1 MIFAVIFAFY
11 FLKSMQFLFGNKNNA
26 CIIEKPFCKQ
36 QFVGHEKFL
45 IPKMN
50 KKALLI
56 VSLLFPPL
64 IVAGA
69 AFTNSSF
76 SITRATNSNV
86 VLDSS
91 NSPTLSSGAGTIT
104 DAKGV
109 VWNYYNASDY
119 ASGHVSIGHQGY
131 VSMASITSTW
141 GYTGIEELTVD
152 FSATANCEFW
162 LLKSVDGV
170 EWHEVTILTSN
181 TSVTSLEGWRYVKLY
196 NYTTDSTN
204 VDINSVSISFTCSGV
219 TSSEDVDSAR
229 DSNVITTT
237 GLDHSV
243 ETSTLS
249 PRTIDNTEAVRF
261 TKTGSGSTD
270 LTLAFSRTYTLGETA
285 YSKIEFDIWTQSI
298 NYGRTI
304 EVINTDGSYTSTK
317 VNTSNTNAY
326 IWTSLGDNWYHVEL
340 PITVIVSLISGYD
353 KKDLPAKNVDKK
365 TFNAIKINA
374 GNCVID
380 NLRIGSSQCNLG
392 IYNSTTYK
400 PSVGEIFWVKT
411 SWVGKLYADDV
422 SITFDDDTLARRI
435 PLTDPKLKNGSPFYI
450 ELLGTGT
457 VTVYVSVVCG
467 YDHHTQ
473 TISKTV
479 TVK

>member
-1 MIFAVIFAFY
+1 
-11 FLKSMQFLFGNKNNA
+11 
-26 CIIEKPFCKQ
+26 
-36 QFVGHEKFL
+36 
-45 IPKMN
+45 MN

-86 VLDSS
+86 VLDSN

-109 VWNYYNASDY
+109 VWNYYNASNY

-181 TSVTSLEGWRYVKLY
+181 TSVTSLEGWRYVRLY

-229 DSNVITTT
+229 DSNVIATT

-249 PRTIDNTEAVRF
+249 A
-261 TKTGSGSTD
+261 
-270 LTLAFSRTYTLGETA
+270 A
-285 YSKIEFDIWTQSI
+285 
-298 NYGRTI
+298 
-304 EVINTDGSYTSTK
+304 
-317 VNTSNTNAY
+317 
-326 IWTSLGDNWYHVEL
+326 H
-340 PITVIVSLISGYD
+340 
-353 KKDLPAKNVDKK
+353 
-365 TFNAIKINA
+365 
-374 GNCVID
+374 
-380 NLRIGSSQCNLG
+380 SSM
-392 IYNSTTYK
+392 
-400 PSVGEIFWVKT
+400 
-411 SWVGKLYADDV
+411 
-422 SITFDDDTLARRI
+422 
-435 PLTDPKLKNGSPFYI
+435 
-450 ELLGTGT
+450 
-457 VTVYVSVVCG
+457 
-467 YDHHTQ
+467 
-473 TISKTV
+473 
-479 TVK
+479 

>member
-1 MIFAVIFAFY
+1 MTIDGK
-11 FLKSMQFLFGNKNNA
+11 KS
-26 CIIEKPFCKQ
+26 
-36 QFVGHEKFL
+36 
-45 IPKMN
+45 
-50 KKALLI
+50 LLI
-56 VSLLFPPL
+56 VSLMFPPL
-64 IVAGA
+64 IIAGA

-86 VLDSS
+86 VLDSN

-104 DAKGV
+104 DSKGV

-181 TSVTSLEGWRYVKLY
+181 TSVTSLEGWRYVRLY

-229 DSNVITTT
+229 DSNVIATT

-261 TKTGSGSTD
+261 TPTS
-270 LTLAFSRTYTLGETA
+270 SR
-285 YSKIEFDIWTQSI
+285 
-298 NYGRTI
+298 
-304 EVINTDGSYTSTK
+304 
-317 VNTSNTNAY
+317 
-326 IWTSLGDNWYHVEL
+326 
-340 PITVIVSLISGYD
+340 
-353 KKDLPAKNVDKK
+353 
-365 TFNAIKINA
+365 
-374 GNCVID
+374 
-380 NLRIGSSQCNLG
+380 
-392 IYNSTTYK
+392 NS
-400 PSVGEIFWVKT
+400 
-411 SWVGKLYADDV
+411 
-422 SITFDDDTLARRI
+422 R
-435 PLTDPKLKNGSPFYI
+435 
-450 ELLGTGT
+450 
-457 VTVYVSVVCG
+457 
-467 YDHHTQ
+467 
-473 TISKTV
+473 
-479 TVK
+479 

>member
-1 MIFAVIFAFY
+1 
-11 FLKSMQFLFGNKNNA
+11 MQFLFGNKNNA

-36 QFVGHEKFL
+36 LFVGREKFL

-109 VWNYYNASDY
+109 VWNYYNASDC

-181 TSVTSLEGWRYVKLY
+181 TSVTSLEGWRYVRFY

-219 TSSEDVDSAR
+219 TFTLPLVS
-229 DSNVITTT
+229 
-237 GLDHSV
+237 
-243 ETSTLS
+243 TS
-249 PRTIDNTEAVRF
+249 F
-261 TKTGSGSTD
+261 K
-270 LTLAFSRTYTLGETA
+270 
-285 YSKIEFDIWTQSI
+285 
-298 NYGRTI
+298 
-304 EVINTDGSYTSTK
+304 
-317 VNTSNTNAY
+317 
-326 IWTSLGDNWYHVEL
+326 
-340 PITVIVSLISGYD
+340 
-353 KKDLPAKNVDKK
+353 
-365 TFNAIKINA
+365 
-374 GNCVID
+374 
-380 NLRIGSSQCNLG
+380 
-392 IYNSTTYK
+392 
-400 PSVGEIFWVKT
+400 
-411 SWVGKLYADDV
+411 
-422 SITFDDDTLARRI
+422 
-435 PLTDPKLKNGSPFYI
+435 
-450 ELLGTGT
+450 
-457 VTVYVSVVCG
+457 
-467 YDHHTQ
+467 
-473 TISKTV
+473 
-479 TVK
+479 